1 MMRGRSVIRA
11 QRTWIGG
18 SFRPAAI
25 VVERGVVAGI
35 VDVRAHVAGARTVL
49 VPDDAVLLPGLVDSH
64 VHVNEPGRT
73 EWEGFRSATLAAAA
87 GGVTT
92 IVDMPLNSLPPTTT
106 PEALEIKRAAA
117 VPSAFIDIGFWGGA
131 VPENLGALAPLH
143 DAGVFGFKCF
153 LSPSGV
159 DEFGHL
165 DRAQLLAAMTEIAA
179 IGSRLIVHAEDPAL
193 LHDHGPLGR
202 DYGAFLASRPAESE
216 ASAIDAVIDAA
227 RRTGARAHILHLSDA
242 HSLPAIRAAKAD
254 GVALTVETCPH
265 YLTIAA
271 EEIPEGASEFKCCP
285 PIREAANRDLLWA
298 GVVDGT
304 IDAIVSDHS
313 PSTVDLKR
321 SGDGDF
327 GLAWG
332 GISGLQVGLAA
343 VWTEA
348 RGRGIPLETIL
359 PLYTTGPARVAGL
372 DGVGAIEVG
381 APAHLTVFGV
391 DDPFA
396 IDAARLLHK
405 NPITAYDRRRLTG
418 RIRRTWLHGEPV
430 FDVTSG
436 GPGEAP
442 LFRGAPRG
450 RLLRATA
457 DSAALPTDAPGT
469 NGQTPT
475 TPTALPVLQRGTGP
489 IPGDHYLPASPDTVL
504 WGRLPCA
511 TDAAVLTI
519 GQGDT
524 VTFDTVSHEGILE
537 EQGKDPLAFFAGHGV
552 AAASVLDDAIEI
564 AATLSRDPA
573 ADGPHVVTGPVFVE
587 GAQPGDLLKITVE
600 RLVPRVPYGVISNR
614 HGKGALVGE
623 LPRGSANVS
632 VFTPVEE
639 RASGLVGL
647 LPVTEGG
654 QRVVEFPLA
663 PFLGTMGVAV
673 AGAVRPHSV
682 PPGAHGGNIDINL
695 LTEGAVLYLP
705 VQVPGALA
713 YVGDPHFAQGDG
725 EVALT
730 ALEASLRATLRFEVV
745 PRATALAE
753 FGDVAGPLAR
763 ARGYLVPT
771 GLDPDLNIA
780 MRNCVR
786 AALSLL
792 QARYGMDEHLAYAYL
807 SAATDFDISQVV
819 DIVCGVHARIREADF
834 AAVEHG

>member
-1 MMRGRSVIRA
+1 MTRGRSVIRA

-25 VVERGVVAGI
+25 VVEQGLVTGI
-35 VDVRAHVAGARTVL
+35 VDVRAPVAGARTVL

-106 PEALEIKRAAA
+106 PDALEVKRAAA
-117 VPSAFIDIGFWGGA
+117 VPSAFIDVGFWGGA

-165 DRAQLLAAMTEIAA
+165 DRTQLLAAMTEIAA

-193 LHDHGPLGR
+193 LHDHGALGR
-202 DYGAFLASRPAESE
+202 EYGAFLASRPAESE

-242 HSLPAIRAAKAD
+242 HSLPAIRAAKAE

-271 EEIPEGASEFKCCP
+271 EEIPAGASEFKCCP
-285 PIREAANRDLLWA
+285 PIREAANRDLLWE

-321 SGDGDF
+321 SGGGDF

-348 RGRGIPLETIL
+348 RSRGITLETIL

-372 DGVGAIEVG
+372 EGVGAIEVG

-405 NPITAYDRRRLTG
+405 NPITAYDRRVLTG

-430 FDVTSG
+430 FDVTAG

-442 LFRGAPRG
+442 LFRGEARG
-450 RLLRATA
+450 RLLRANTE
-457 DSAALPTDAPGT
+457 SAAARPADVPGT
-469 NGQTPT
+469 DGQTAPT
-475 TPTALPVLQRGTGP
+475 VLQRGTGP
-489 IPGDHYLPASPDTVL
+489 IPGDHYLPASPDTVM

-511 TDAAVLTI
+511 TDAAALTI
-519 GQGDT
+519 APGDT

-537 EQGKDPLAFFAGHGV
+537 DQGKDPLAFFAGHGV

-587 GAQPGDLLKITVE
+587 GAEPGDLLKITVE

-623 LPRGSANVS
+623 LPRGAANVS
-632 VFTPVEE
+632 VFTPVQE

-673 AGAVRPHSV
+673 AGAERPHSV

-745 PRATALAE
+745 PRAAALAE
-753 FGDVAGPLAR
+753 FGEVAGPLAH

-834 AAVEHG
+834 AAVDRG